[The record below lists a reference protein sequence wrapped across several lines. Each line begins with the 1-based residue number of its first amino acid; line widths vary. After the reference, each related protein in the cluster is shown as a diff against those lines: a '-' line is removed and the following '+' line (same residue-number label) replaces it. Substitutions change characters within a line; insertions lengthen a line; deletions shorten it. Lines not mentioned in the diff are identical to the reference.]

1 MYIERNG
8 FLVVNQREMSFLTE
22 DRDFSDDLEL
32 AELFSSNNSALE
44 AIDQF
49 VDGAKE
55 LMVLR
60 CNTTIWLDKDAIQ
73 PKEREKH
80 ECACEECQEGCN
92 CEHNDISDL
101 EEKIFKTYSY

>member
-1 MYIERNG
+1 MYIEKNG
-8 FLVVNQREMSFLTE
+8 FLVVNPIEMSFLTE

-49 VDGAKE
+49 IDGAKE
-55 LMVLR
+55 LIVLR

-73 PKEREKH
+73 PKKCEKH
-80 ECACEECQEGCN
+80 ECDCKGCQDN
-92 CEHNDISDL
+92 CDDEHNDISDL
-101 EEKIFKTYSY
+101 EEKIFKTYSL